1 MPSKENDM
9 KKRITIATVL
19 VAVVALTA
27 VPLVMAGPHGG
38 RGHGAGHG
46 FAMLGALH
54 HAKEELDL
62 TDQQTEQIKAI
73 FVEAREQ
80 NAQYR
85 ERLHGGYKSV
95 AETLLANPN
104 DVAAAQ
110 ALIDQQTAAERAL
123 KTNILNSAS
132 KALAVLNAEQR
143 AKLGTMLEKHAE
155 KHAERHGRRGR

>member
-1 MPSKENDM
+1 MN
-9 KKRITIATVL
+9 KRIAISTTLI
-19 VAVVALTA
+19 VAVVALVA
-27 VPLVMAGPHGG
+27 APMVMAG
-38 RGHGAGHG
+38 GHGRFGGGGPGGHG

-85 ERLHGGYKSV
+85 EQLHGGYSNV
-95 AETLLANPN
+95 AKTLLANPN

-123 KTNILNSAS
+123 KSSILNSAS

-155 KHAERHGRRGR
+155 KHHAERRGGHGR